1 MRFEKQNLFFISD
14 FHVGHENVIRF
25 DGRPFEN
32 VGEMHEALISNWN
45 RVVGD
50 EDIVF
55 YLGDL
60 SMRCHISTVKWFVEQ
75 LNGKI
80 HFLMGNHDKYREIR
94 NLGRFE
100 KIWGDDDVQG
110 AGKIQVRDETVK
122 GGWQHIEMSHY
133 PILSWNKHH
142 HSAWH
147 LHGHCHQSLTK
158 NPDMSWYYKRKV
170 MDVGCNGLDYTP
182 ISYLE
187 LKNIMDSKGV
197 SLIDHHEG

>member
-32 VGEMHEALISNWN
+32 VTKMHETLISNWN
-45 RVVGD
+45 QVVSD

-182 ISYLE
+182 ISYSE